1 MVKVHCFA
9 EKLEYIGVCPNSY
22 QTLVSQI
29 GTYEILVE
37 DILRNYFMFFSCSNL
52 LNCAF
57 IDLAVEQRFLNSD

>member
-9 EKLEYIGVCPNSY
+9 EKSEYIGVCPNFY

-29 GTYEILVE
+29 GTYKILVE
-37 DILRNYFMFFSCSNL
+37 DILSP
-52 LNCAF
+52 F